1 MSCAEGSI
9 SYSGKDEDDDDA
21 IADQNPDDED
31 KEVWQSLDINCVQCS
46 EGKRGLTMGVSPG
59 SGSSLCH
66 MRWKSLHLH

>member
-31 KEVWQSLDINCVQCS
+31 KEV
-46 EGKRGLTMGVSPG
+46 
-59 SGSSLCH
+59 
-66 MRWKSLHLH
+66 